1 MKSLLVLIFI
11 QYIYNNQITTLSK
24 SLFYSGKIYDV
35 YMSTSSISYLT
46 NNKIVK
52 KNYNLQGN
60 EYNLY
65 ANLGSTSTTTAKDVS
80 SLVEYNGGYFV
91 ACTTGY
97 LVASYAFESNVFT
110 IKSVNNTSYNAN
122 YKCSIAIVNGYFGVS
137 IIGDDKK
144 LHLHIF
150 QINNDLTF
158 SSHATYSQS
167 TAINCDKCS
176 YTCVGMSLSLT
187 KINCFYINSR
197 AIKGFIYNISDGSN
211 IEDSIGNTN
220 QVSELKITRSGIDKY
235 MIFYLNEDVEDQQYY
250 SSLTY
255 QNGEKENIV
264 FSSIMEGLPSSIVT
278 YSGYVISNNQYYP
291 VYYDEN
297 FINIEKVIIEGE
309 ERTDLFLSYDF
320 IHIDNTNNKIINTYT
335 NVYNGKFYIIAL
347 SNSNSYLYT
356 FEYPTDITCTPDTFT
371 AGPNGNS
378 YDVVERLHM
387 EYPDHLNGF
396 DMEDGF
402 YEVNNG
408 AGASV
413 DSSTYIATF
422 SGLELGEQ
430 YQMMFMFKDTEG
442 SIYYNH
448 KCSTDVVVVCHDRC
462 QSCEVIPNDLTG
474 HPTKCLECKSTFY
487 PLVDV
492 VPKDCYQSNE
502 DAPGYYYDSTASLFK
517 KCYQSCATCT
527 GAGTDSDMKCN
538 TCKSSYTLLKDS
550 SNKISC
556 LTCDVGGNPS
566 YDSSIQQTQY
576 IYESASDCPPT
587 KQKYV
592 SSQKLC
598 YKDCPNTFPYYDS
611 ITKECGTSCPSDR
624 PFIIINTC
632 VTECPENSQLKSG
645 NEYECE
651 CIYESYTVDSDGSII
666 CDLISNIQLYEVILS
681 DECKNKLMNANSITD
696 ENNLIIEKKVVI
708 RKNEI
713 LNQLEYKIYKKNGD
727 VNVELDSSI
736 CEGMEV
742 TLITPIDLSYKGLDI
757 DKIKATKKE
766 NYDIFNPKDDFF
778 NNICSKYTDEN
789 GADVPI
795 KIRRQEYYQEFPLCE
810 NTCTYNQSKILEND
824 ITVECI
830 CKYKSYSSDSRT
842 FSVIETE
849 SDFKKKDISNS
860 NFKTMKCGSETFKN
874 VGKNSAFW
882 LILFGLLV
890 QICVF
895 TIFIIFKKK
904 IIGILLLDAFG
915 LILASPPKE
924 DEEKKKITEDHK
936 SQNEDNN
943 VKIYGEEKDKES
955 NNEVVLEDEKIS
967 HDGLNNMNFQNALEY
982 DKRGFLSYYINILMY
997 NQMLLFVI
1005 FKDNWNFVITKISM
1019 FVNIITFALLF
1030 NVMFFGNKLI
1040 KAIYENKGGL
1050 SMKNAIGWI
1059 FLSSFL
1065 TVVLNCIAKFFGL
1078 TKRDVDNAKKDPNF
1092 NKEEFSDLIFKRTI
1106 IYFIVCLVFTF
1117 FIWYFGMSFCAI
1129 YSKCQK
1135 NLIFY
1140 IFMTWLFIMIYPF
1153 ILCAIVTLFR
1163 YIGLKKKI
1171 KAFYTISKGI
1181 QWIIML

>member
-1 MKSLLVLIFI
+1 
-11 QYIYNNQITTLSK
+11 
-24 SLFYSGKIYDV
+24 
-35 YMSTSSISYLT
+35 
-46 NNKIVK
+46 
-52 KNYNLQGN
+52 
-60 EYNLY
+60 
-65 ANLGSTSTTTAKDVS
+65 
-80 SLVEYNGGYFV
+80 
-91 ACTTGY
+91 
-97 LVASYAFESNVFT
+97 
-110 IKSVNNTSYNAN
+110 
-122 YKCSIAIVNGYFGVS
+122 
-137 IIGDDKK
+137 
-144 LHLHIF
+144 
-150 QINNDLTF
+150 
-158 SSHATYSQS
+158 
-167 TAINCDKCS
+167 
-176 YTCVGMSLSLT
+176 
-187 KINCFYINSR
+187 
-197 AIKGFIYNISDGSN
+197 
-211 IEDSIGNTN
+211 
-220 QVSELKITRSGIDKY
+220 
-235 MIFYLNEDVEDQQYY
+235 
-250 SSLTY
+250 
-255 QNGEKENIV
+255 
-264 FSSIMEGLPSSIVT
+264 
-278 YSGYVISNNQYYP
+278 
-291 VYYDEN
+291 
-297 FINIEKVIIEGE
+297 
-309 ERTDLFLSYDF
+309 
-320 IHIDNTNNKIINTYT
+320 
-335 NVYNGKFYIIAL
+335 
-347 SNSNSYLYT
+347 
-356 FEYPTDITCTPDTFT
+356 
-371 AGPNGNS
+371 
-378 YDVVERLHM
+378 
-387 EYPDHLNGF
+387 
-396 DMEDGF
+396 
-402 YEVNNG
+402 
-408 AGASV
+408 
-413 DSSTYIATF
+413 
-422 SGLELGEQ
+422 
-430 YQMMFMFKDTEG
+430 
-442 SIYYNH
+442 
-448 KCSTDVVVVCHDRC
+448 
-462 QSCEVIPNDLTG
+462 
-474 HPTKCLECKSTFY
+474 
-487 PLVDV
+487 
-492 VPKDCYQSNE
+492 
-502 DAPGYYYDSTASLFK
+502 
-517 KCYQSCATCT
+517 
-527 GAGTDSDMKCN
+527 
-538 TCKSSYTLLKDS
+538 
-550 SNKISC
+550 
-556 LTCDVGGNPS
+556 
-566 YDSSIQQTQY
+566 
-576 IYESASDCPPT
+576 
-587 KQKYV
+587 
-592 SSQKLC
+592 
-598 YKDCPNTFPYYDS
+598 
-611 ITKECGTSCPSDR
+611 
-624 PFIIINTC
+624 
-632 VTECPENSQLKSG
+632 
-645 NEYECE
+645 
-651 CIYESYTVDSDGSII
+651 
-666 CDLISNIQLYEVILS
+666 
-681 DECKNKLMNANSITD
+681 MNANSITD

-924 DEEKKKITEDHK
+924 DEEKKKITEDNK
-936 SQNEDNN
+936 TQNEDNN

-1092 NKEEFSDLIFKRTI
+1092 NNEEFSDLIFKRTI
-1106 IYFIVCLVFTF
+1106 IYFNCLFSFYFFYLVFWNVF
-1117 FIWYFGMSFCAI
+1117 LCY
-1129 YSKCQK
+1129 
-1135 NLIFY
+1135 
-1140 IFMTWLFIMIYPF
+1140 LF
-1153 ILCAIVTLFR
+1153 
-1163 YIGLKKKI
+1163 
-1171 KAFYTISKGI
+1171 
-1181 QWIIML
+1181 